1 MRSHE
6 ANHLTDPAARPAEL
20 PEGLSKMPN
29 ARNFLWNV
37 VAPSFLGLLYREPP
51 VSDNAMAMA
60 MAM

>member
-1 MRSHE
+1 MRQIIS
-6 ANHLTDPAARPAEL
+6 LTELPDQLIWKL

-60 MAM
+60 M